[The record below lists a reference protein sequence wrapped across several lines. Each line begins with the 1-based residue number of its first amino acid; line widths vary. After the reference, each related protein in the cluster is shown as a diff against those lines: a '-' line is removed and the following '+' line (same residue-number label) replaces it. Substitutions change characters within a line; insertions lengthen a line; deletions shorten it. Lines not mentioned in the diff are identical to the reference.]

1 MNSPDTLDPRDAAAW
16 RAVTAVRPVLAGL
29 LPAREA
35 FAYPQRTLLHAGP
48 PLPGDGEIPWPMLNS
63 IVNAALY
70 EGWAVDRADAL
81 YGVRTGAIRLAP
93 AQDHRCV
100 VPLAAILS
108 PSQHVQV
115 VRDAAGRAAP
125 CHAALNGGNRW
136 PIRLGRPETEV
147 AEHLRWLNGPFAE
160 QLRAGCEAG
169 IDLVELADQALAAGD
184 DCHGRTLAGTQAL
197 AASLRALGHAPEDGA
212 VADYLAQSPGF
223 FLNLWMAASK
233 CMLSAAEG
241 MAGSSLVTAMGGNGR
256 EAGIQLAALPGRWFS
271 RRCGAPRGALEPG
284 LSGAQPLPAIGDSA
298 VVEALG
304 LGAMAMAHSPAQQ
317 QALGAYMPE
326 PAAALGA
333 ALLGLAHPAFER
345 SHPRMGLAA
354 RAVAATGKAPV
365 VALGMLDS
373 LGTAGRIGGGI
384 WTADPGL
391 FAHALEF
398 MAQHQQGESR

>member
-125 CHAALNGGNRW
+125 CHAALNGG
-136 PIRLGRPETEV
+136 
-147 AEHLRWLNGPFAE
+147 
-160 QLRAGCEAG
+160 
-169 IDLVELADQALAAGD
+169 
-184 DCHGRTLAGTQAL
+184 
-197 AASLRALGHAPEDGA
+197 
-212 VADYLAQSPGF
+212 
-223 FLNLWMAASK
+223 
-233 CMLSAAEG
+233 
-241 MAGSSLVTAMGGNGR
+241 
-256 EAGIQLAALPGRWFS
+256 
-271 RRCGAPRGALEPG
+271 
-284 LSGAQPLPAIGDSA
+284 
-298 VVEALG
+298 
-304 LGAMAMAHSPAQQ
+304 
-317 QALGAYMPE
+317 
-326 PAAALGA
+326 
-333 ALLGLAHPAFER
+333 
-345 SHPRMGLAA
+345 
-354 RAVAATGKAPV
+354 
-365 VALGMLDS
+365 
-373 LGTAGRIGGGI
+373 
-384 WTADPGL
+384 
-391 FAHALEF
+391 
-398 MAQHQQGESR
+398 

>member
-1 MNSPDTLDPRDAAAW
+1 
-16 RAVTAVRPVLAGL
+16 
-29 LPAREA
+29 
-35 FAYPQRTLLHAGP
+35 
-48 PLPGDGEIPWPMLNS
+48 
-63 IVNAALY
+63 
-70 EGWAVDRADAL
+70 
-81 YGVRTGAIRLAP
+81 
-93 AQDHRCV
+93 
-100 VPLAAILS
+100 
-108 PSQHVQV
+108 
-115 VRDAAGRAAP
+115 
-125 CHAALNGGNRW
+125 
-136 PIRLGRPETEV
+136 
-147 AEHLRWLNGPFAE
+147 
-160 QLRAGCEAG
+160 
-169 IDLVELADQALAAGD
+169 
-184 DCHGRTLAGTQAL
+184 
-197 AASLRALGHAPEDGA
+197 
-212 VADYLAQSPGF
+212 
-223 FLNLWMAASK
+223 
-233 CMLSAAEG
+233 MLSAAEG

-271 RRCGAPRGALEPG
+271 RRCGSPRGALEPG

-333 ALLGLAHPAFER
+333 ALLGPAHPAFER

>member
-1 MNSPDTLDPRDAAAW
+1 
-16 RAVTAVRPVLAGL
+16 
-29 LPAREA
+29 
-35 FAYPQRTLLHAGP
+35 
-48 PLPGDGEIPWPMLNS
+48 
-63 IVNAALY
+63 
-70 EGWAVDRADAL
+70 
-81 YGVRTGAIRLAP
+81 P

-333 ALLGLAHPAFER
+333 AL
-345 SHPRMGLAA
+345 
-354 RAVAATGKAPV
+354 
-365 VALGMLDS
+365 
-373 LGTAGRIGGGI
+373 
-384 WTADPGL
+384 
-391 FAHALEF
+391 
-398 MAQHQQGESR
+398 